1 MTEFF
6 FNFKD
11 LTNIQNPNKVMLNL
25 GSFVISDDYIK
36 KMFPKRY
43 NFYMKFVDGFSSP
56 SNLYKY
62 LYRTKESKDYY
73 EELQGKLAKI
83 SNSLSKLSNKNKKKV
98 LNVLSQNLG
107 NRGNNYNQFLDVI
120 SSITTTNDNSVK
132 RKGGAEGDAQGGEA
146 VEGQEQATENEV
158 QKEVVNESE
167 YRSPPLEILQTHQ
180 IQPTQEAPRRRI
192 ILGTIDDEY
201 SKDYYVKKP
210 FKPMETFLNDVKKIA
225 PVLNLQ
231 PPKTID
237 DLVRK
242 VDGDADK
249 SDFFNVDTADIS
261 EKTDDLQQLYKNYLK
276 NPLYSPERLEIN
288 IYDRITFIIVTYII
302 RFLTLQFIY
311 WCLNSN
317 IINNFSKAY
326 NYYTIIYILFF
337 IFITSIVNVMY
348 FYPVFE
354 LFSNISSI
362 TVFPNYFYYFYIYTN
377 GYLSLAIHLFII
389 LILLFVPFV
398 LVMDR
403 KDVNFIGDSDGDN
416 ISYDYKKKNEIYI
429 SISNFSLII
438 WVLTSIIS
446 LKF

>member
-73 EELQGKLAKI
+73 EQLQGKLAKI

-107 NRGNNYNQFLDVI
+107 NRGNDYNKFLDVI
-120 SSITTTNDNSVK
+120 KDIATNDKKVDK
-132 RKGGAEGDAQGGEA
+132 KGGAGEGGEPE
-146 VEGQEQATENEV
+146 EGGDGGRAEAEV
-158 QKEVVNESE
+158 QTEVTKESE
-167 YRSPPLEILQTHQ
+167 YRSPPTESRQS
-180 IQPTQEAPRRRI
+180 QPIQEAPRRAR
-192 ILGTIDDEY
+192 ILGNNDDDY

-225 PVLNLQ
+225 PVINLQ

-237 DLVRK
+237 ELVRK
-242 VDGDADK
+242 VDGDANK
-249 SDFFNVDTADIS
+249 SDYFNVDTADIS

-326 NYYTIIYILFF
+326 NYYTFIYILFF

-362 TVFPNYFYYFYIYTN
+362 TIFPNYFYYFYVYTN

-389 LILLFVPFV
+389 LILLFIPFV

-403 KDVNFIGDSDGDN
+403 KDVNFNGDGDGDN

>member
-11 LTNIQNPNKVMLNL
+11 LTNIQNPNKVMLNASSL
-25 GSFVISDDYIK
+25 IISDDYVK
-36 KMFPKRY
+36 KLFPKRY

-62 LYRTKESKDYY
+62 LYTTKESKDYY
-73 EELQGKLAKI
+73 EELQNKLAKV
-83 SNSLSKLSNKNKKKV
+83 SNALLKLSNNNKKKV
-98 LNVLSQNLG
+98 IQNLQQKL
-107 NRGNNYNQFLDVI
+107 N
-120 SSITTTNDNSVK
+120 NDNYSNFFNVINDVASNDGNK
-132 RKGGAEGDAQGGEA
+132 GSLKGGGGDGNEPENKEEA
-146 VEGQEQATENEV
+146 TTVNPIEEQ
-158 QKEVVNESE
+158 QKEIKNE
-167 YRSPPLEILQTHQ
+167 PPLQSYHQ
-180 IQPTQEAPRRRI
+180 APNIHQHQVNKSR
-192 ILGTIDDEY
+192 TSSNIDEDY

-225 PVLNLQ
+225 PVLNFE
-231 PPKTID
+231 PPKNID
-237 DLVRK
+237 DLIK
-242 VDGDADK
+242 KKDIN
-249 SDFFNVDTADIS
+249 SDVNYFNVNTTDIS
-261 EKTDDLQQLYKNYLK
+261 EKTDKLQQLYNNYLK
-276 NPLYSPERLEIN
+276 NPLFSPERLDVN
-288 IYDRITFIIVTYII
+288 IYDRLTFIGITYII

-326 NYYTIIYILFF
+326 FYYTIIYIIFF

-348 FYPVFE
+348 FYPIMD
-354 LFSNISSI
+354 LFSNISNI
-362 TVFPNYFYYFYIYTN
+362 TVFPNYLYYFYVYTN
-377 GYLSLAIHLFII
+377 GYLSLLIHLFII
-389 LILLFVPFV
+389 LILLFIPFV
-398 LVMDR
+398 LTMDR
-403 KDVNFIGDSDGDN
+403 KNNNNNNDLN

>member
-107 NRGNNYNQFLDVI
+107 NRGQDYNKFLDVI
-120 SSITTTNDNSVK
+120 SSITNNDNSAK
-132 RKGGAEGDAQGGEA
+132 KTGGAGEGDIGEVKA
-146 VEGQEQATENEV
+146 VETQTQANENEV
-158 QKEVVNESE
+158 QKEVVKESE
-167 YRSPPLEILQTHQ
+167 YRSPPVETHQIQ
-180 IQPTQEAPRRRI
+180 IQPTQEAPRRGR

-225 PVLNLQ
+225 PVINLQ

-242 VDGDADK
+242 VDGDANK
-249 SDFFNVDTADIS
+249 ADFFNVDTADIS

-362 TVFPNYFYYFYIYTN
+362 TVFPNYFYYFYVYTN

-403 KDVNFIGDSDGDN
+403 KDVNFNGDSDGDN

>member
-11 LTNIQNPNKVMLNL
+11 LTNIQNPNKAMLNL
-25 GSFVISDDYIK
+25 SSFLITDDYVK
-36 KMFPKRY
+36 KLFPKRY

-83 SNSLSKLSNKNKKKV
+83 SNSLLKLSDKNKKKV
-98 LNVLSQNLG
+98 LSILHSKLRDKDKFNDFFNVLEN
-107 NRGNNYNQFLDVI
+107 VI
-120 SSITTTNDNSVK
+120 QPDK
-132 RKGGAEGDAQGGEA
+132 RNIKGGEEGEVKKIEEVPTTEAPKEGE
-146 VEGQEQATENEV
+146 EKKIEEV
-158 QKEVVNESE
+158 PKEEDNGFKL
-167 YRSPPLEILQTHQ
+167 PPEPEIVKNIE
-180 IQPTQEAPRRRI
+180 IQPQK
-192 ILGTIDDEY
+192 GTSNDININTDEEY
-201 SKDYYVKKP
+201 LKDYYVKKP

-225 PVLNLQ
+225 PVINLE
-231 PPKTID
+231 PPKNIN
-237 DLVRK
+237 DLVRRFDSNK
-242 VDGDADK
+242 DK
-249 SDFFNVDTADIS
+249 SDFFNVNTADIS
-261 EKTDDLQQLYKNYLK
+261 EKTDDLQQLYKNYTK
-276 NPLYSPERLEIN
+276 NPLYSPERLEVN

-317 IINNFSKAY
+317 IINSFTKAF
-326 NYYTIIYILFF
+326 NYYTLIYILFF
-337 IFITSIVNVMY
+337 IFMTSIVNVMY
-348 FYPVFE
+348 LFPIFE
-354 LFSNISSI
+354 LFSNISAI
-362 TVFPNYFYYFYIYTN
+362 TVFPNYFYYFYVYTN
-377 GYLSLAIHLFII
+377 GYLSLAIHIFII
-389 LILLFVPFV
+389 LILLFIPYV
-398 LVMDR
+398 LVIDR
-403 KDVNFIGDSDGDN
+403 KDADFNRITDN